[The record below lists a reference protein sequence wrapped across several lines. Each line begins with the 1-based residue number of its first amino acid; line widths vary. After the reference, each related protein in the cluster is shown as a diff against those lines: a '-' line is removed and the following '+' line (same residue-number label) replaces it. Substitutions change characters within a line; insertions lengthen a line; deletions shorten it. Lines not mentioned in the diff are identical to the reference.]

1 MVRRDAPK
9 KILLLIIIVYV
20 IFLLIFQM
28 SISVIC
34 VELNS
39 GSQSPSTLMVGDK
52 ICFNNVRLTIRKN
65 ERIDVDYIKFS
76 IFDSNNDEVAFVSFD
91 ISGKKIAES
100 PVGSFTVI
108 NFNDVTKYYS
118 KDGLS
123 YGIDE
128 HTGKYIPNY
137 KSGYGSSTDD
147 LDVLYKITY
156 TTHISGTFYNKL
168 LVNSTLHRF
177 ESSTIFIVNPN
188 DIEENELKNRS
199 IPVADV
205 GRFYSGLVN
214 TSITFDGSDSKD
226 FDGIIKNYF
235 WDFGDGTNGTGIITS
250 HKYSKSGDYTLKLY
264 VTDDSGLNA
273 TDETTVIIFNEEDLQ
288 PPIADPGG
296 PYSVL
301 TYESLKLD
309 GYDSYDPDG
318 NVLTFLWDFG
328 DGQLSLGKEP
338 THSYDKAGEYIIK
351 LTVIDSDGLSDTK
364 ITNATIILDTDADG
378 WSDEIENSYN
388 KNINDP
394 KDTPNDI
401 DNDGIPDDDSPD
413 KKYAGDL
420 DDDNDGI
427 EDVIELSLDS
437 DPKSSFDV
445 ENIKIEG
452 EESFMVDT
460 LGDGKFDKFYNP
472 ETYTMTDLHYS
483 NGNYLINIDEDPDWE
498 YIYNPAQGTISE
510 YSDELIEKISKK
522 SNWTFPF
529 VIVIIVV
536 STIILIIVVLFKT
549 GYLYIEEIPID
560 KLDGK
565 SRNENEPERKEWN

>member
-9 KILLLIIIVYV
+9 KILLLSILVYV
-20 IFLLIFQM
+20 IFLLIIQL
-28 SISVIC
+28 SPAILS

-39 GSQSPSTLMVGDK
+39 GSQSPSTLIEGDK
-52 ICFNNVRLTIRKN
+52 IYFNNVRLTIRKN
-65 ERIDVDYIKFS
+65 ERIDVDYLKFS
-76 IFDSNNDEVAFVSFD
+76 VYNSNNDEVAFVSFNILGD
-91 ISGKKIAES
+91 KIAES
-100 PVGSFTVI
+100 PVGSFKVLSL
-108 NFNDVTKYYS
+108 NDVTKYYS
-118 KDGLS
+118 TDGIS

-137 KSGYGSSTDD
+137 QSGYGSSKGD

-168 LVNSTLHRF
+168 LVNSSLHKF
-177 ESSTIFIVNPN
+177 ESSTIFIVNPK
-188 DIEENELKNRS
+188 DIEENEPKSNS
-199 IPVADV
+199 YPVADI

-214 TSITFDGSDSKD
+214 TSLTFDGSNSKD
-226 FDGIIKNYF
+226 FDGIITAYY
-235 WDFGDGTNGTGIITS
+235 WDFGDGSNSSGIITS
-250 HKYSKSGDYTLKLY
+250 HKYSKPGDYTLKLS

-273 TDETTVIIFNEEDLQ
+273 TDMTTVIIFDEEDLQ

-301 TYESLKLD
+301 TYESLKFD
-309 GYDSYDPDG
+309 GIDSYDPDG
-318 NVLTFLWDFG
+318 NVLTYLWNFG
-328 DGQLSLGKEP
+328 DGQLSLGQEP

-388 KNINDP
+388 KDTNDP
-394 KDTPNDI
+394 NETPSDI

-413 KKYAGDL
+413 KKYSGDL

-427 EDVIELSLDS
+427 EDDIELSLDS

-445 ENIKIEG
+445 DNVKING

-472 ETYTMTDLHYS
+472 ETDTMTDLEYS
-483 NGNYLINIDEDPDWE
+483 NGNYLINMDEDPDWE
-498 YIYNPAQGTISE
+498 FVYNPAQGTITE
-510 YSDELIEKISKK
+510 YSDELLEKISKK
-522 SNWTFPF
+522 SDSTFPYT
-529 VIVIIVV
+529 IVIIVI
-536 STIILIIVVLFKT
+536 SAIIIIIVILFKT

-560 KLDGK
+560 KLDKK
-565 SRNENEPERKEWN
+565 SRNKE